1 MFLLFGGGGRRGRTL
16 LFARLTIL
24 VLFLIVV
31 AAFHPHGT
39 ALDIVQ
45 GVRIALVIALIA
57 LAFVGR
63 RRRA

>member
-1 MFLLFGGGGRRGRTL
+1 MFLLFGGGRRNRPL
-16 LFARLTIL
+16 LYARLAVVVVFL
-24 VLFLIVV
+24 VVV

-45 GVRIALVIALIA
+45 GVRIALVVALIA